1 MTTFAVHQ
9 PDRTEA
15 AEYYQTYISQV
26 PQGDIRDVLDAQADE
41 LPRLLAGLSEDQ
53 SHYRYAPEKWSIR
66 QVVNHITD
74 TERVFSFR
82 AFWFGRGYEQPM
94 PSFDQDIAMAV
105 AGANERTLADLLD
118 EFRAVRAATRTLF
131 RSMPAGA
138 WDRRG
143 VASDNP
149 VTVRALAYITAG
161 HVEHHARILRERY
174 LSR

>member
-1 MTTFAVHQ
+1 MTPFAVHP
-9 PDRTEA
+9 PDHTEA
-15 AEYYQTYISQV
+15 AQYYQTYISQV
-26 PQGDIRDVLDAQADE
+26 PAGDVRDVLDAQADD
-41 LPRLLAGLSEDQ
+41 LPRLLAGLTEDQ
-53 SHYRYAPEKWSIR
+53 SHYRYAPEKWTIR
-66 QVVNHITD
+66 QVISHIND

-105 AGANERTLADLLD
+105 ACANERSLADHVE
-118 EFRAVRAATRTLF
+118 EFRALRAATAKLF
-131 RSMPAGA
+131 RSMPRGA

-161 HVEHHARILRERY
+161 HVAHHARILRERY
-174 LSR
+174 LTH

>member
-1 MTTFAVHQ
+1 MTTFAVQ
-9 PDRTEA
+9 PPDRTEA
-15 AEYYQTYISQV
+15 AEYYQTYITQV
-26 PQGDIRDVLDAQADE
+26 PPGDVRDVLDTQADD
-41 LPRLLAGLSEDQ
+41 LARLLAGVSEEQ
-53 SHYRYAPEKWSIR
+53 SHYRYAPEKWTIR
-66 QVVNHITD
+66 QVISHIND
-74 TERVFSFR
+74 TERVFTFR

-105 AGANERTLADLLD
+105 AGANERPLADHLE
-118 EFRAVRAATRTLF
+118 EFRALRAATAKLF

-161 HVEHHARILRERY
+161 HVAHHARILRERY
-174 LSR
+174 LPR